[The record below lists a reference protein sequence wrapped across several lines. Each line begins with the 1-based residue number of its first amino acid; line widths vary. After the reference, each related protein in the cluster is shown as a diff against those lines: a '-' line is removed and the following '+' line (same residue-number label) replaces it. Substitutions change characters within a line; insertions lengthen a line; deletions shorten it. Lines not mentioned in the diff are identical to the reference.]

1 MISSHRVYISG
12 HPFFVETEFFNSN
25 SRYHSLS
32 RFEIR
37 SGIPPLSTAIRKRAV
52 ECWLKPNSHRAG
64 SFVIVKIAAHI
75 VGAVVLLIGLL
86 YWACILLPKPY
97 WPFVCP
103 WSHSMKAFGYW
114 MILGVI

>member
-37 SGIPPLSTAIRKRAV
+37 SGIPPLSTSLTTPAMSTVLKRFFLIPV
-52 ECWLKPNSHRAG
+52 TPLPSRNR
-64 SFVIVKIAAHI
+64 VISRSPLWHLFLDSLLHI
-75 VGAVVLLIGLL
+75 Q
-86 YWACILLPKPY
+86 PKSAQFRIIT
-97 WPFVCP
+97 W
-103 WSHSMKAFGYW
+103 
-114 MILGVI
+114 